1 MSMNYTN
8 NVIPSTPE
16 LIDGIKRCQI
26 IVRKC
31 LWGKYRRKLGLD
43 YGPGT
48 VANYASGAFKGLS
61 TMLATHPSLMVP
73 AAAVSFAG
81 EMLASECNKI
91 KDDKNQELEIELR
104 TFRRTALPCRLLGSF
119 CQINALHQP
128 VVFIIEEL

>member
-1 MSMNYTN
+1 MG
-8 NVIPSTPE
+8 P
-16 LIDGIKRCQI
+16 
-26 IVRKC
+26 
-31 LWGKYRRKLGLD
+31 D

-104 TFRRTALPCRLLGSF
+104 TF
-119 CQINALHQP
+119 
-128 VVFIIEEL
+128 IEEYNLPKDGSSLPSPGQILPDQCSSPTQCSH